1 MTEYVTGYFVHLY
14 TYTYVCVPFCK
25 AMTLDL
31 LPKNQGGG
39 YEGYCLDQYMVDRWE
54 GLI

>member
-39 YEGYCLDQYMVDRWE
+39 GYERVLLRSIYG
-54 GLI
+54 